1 MQKILIVGRT
11 PSRFTDLAREIN
23 NSGLAQADIVQYD
36 NLGFLIDGGRTQIID
51 QITGKDIRDYQQVWV
66 LSTSPRCTRDYIFS
80 ALVCYCRKYGVKIM
94 DDNFTNFDGKLYEMW
109 RYWEAGLRTPKTAFG
124 SADFL
129 AKVRPSFGGVAV
141 LKSVNG
147 AKGRDSFLIHSE
159 EELREVLSNN
169 QDVDFVLQD
178 FIPNDGDYRVVLIN
192 FVPKVVIFRSANGK
206 DFRNNTSLGS
216 EATLIPL
223 EQVPPGVLEL
233 AIAAT
238 KVAEVQLAG
247 ADIIVNK
254 KTGKCSVLEI
264 NRTPQ
269 LASGTFVAEKTAALK
284 ELLQN

>member
-23 NSGLAQADIVQYD
+23 NAGLAQADIVQYD
-36 NLGFLIDGGRTQIID
+36 NLGFLIDGERTQIIN
-51 QITGKDIRDYQQVWV
+51 QTTGKDVRDYQQVWV

-109 RYWEAGLRTPKTAFG
+109 RYWEAGLSTPKTAFG
-124 SADFL
+124 SVDFL
-129 AKVRPSFGGVAV
+129 AKVRPSFGDVAV

-223 EQVPPGVLEL
+223 EQVPPEVLEL
-233 AIAAT
+233 AVAAT
-238 KVAEVQLAG
+238 KVAKVQLAG